1 MSAQTI
7 RIELVRIGRR
17 TRTSCVVSVVLH
29 AALIFLLTLLPKP
42 DPVEFPVIEVTWLET
57 EVLQPAAAAAPQAI
71 VEEKIEQ
78 IRPAPQESK
87 IQFAR
92 QSNEGVAPR
101 PQDANATR
109 DRLRDRLATLQKSAV
124 NEPPRPAA
132 ITGTSLA
139 TVSGFGGVPNGTSR
153 EGPLNLTRSGS
164 ANGPPVELTRGHAIP
179 GPSAPALQ
187 KVQEQAPRKEEAGA
201 LAGGSA
207 TREVLSGIRI
217 SGPVADRPLLTY
229 RAPLY
234 PEWAQREMVEGS
246 VRLHFNV
253 LPDGSVK
260 ENIFVEKTSGFEDF
274 DANAMSA
281 LAQWR
286 FAPLGRGVVGEQW
299 GSIVFDYKL
308 N

>member
-1 MSAQTI
+1 MSVHTMRLEI
-7 RIELVRIGRR
+7 VRIDRR
-17 TRTSCVVSVVLH
+17 TRASVVVSVMIH
-29 AALIFLLTLLPKP
+29 AGLVFLFTLLPKP

-57 EVLQPAAAAAPQAI
+57 QVPQPAAPAAAEI

-78 IRPAPQESK
+78 IRPAPRESR
-87 IQFAR
+87 INFAR
-92 QSNEGVAPR
+92 QSDAGITPR
-101 PQDANATR
+101 PQDDQASR
-109 DRLRDRLATLQKSAV
+109 DRLRDRLASLQRDALDS
-124 NEPPRPAA
+124 PPRPAA

-139 TVSGFGGVPNGTSR
+139 TVTGFSGVPSGISR
-153 EGPLNLTRSGS
+153 EGPAQLTRSGAPS
-164 ANGPPVELTRGHAIP
+164 GPPVELTRAHPMP

-187 KVQEQAPRKEEAGA
+187 KVQEQGARKEEPQA
-201 LAGGSA
+201 LAAGSA
-207 TREVLSGIRI
+207 TREVLSGIRM

-229 RAPLY
+229 RPPVY

-253 LPDGSVK
+253 LPDGTVK

-274 DANAMSA
+274 DANAIHA
-281 LAQWR
+281 LAQWK

-299 GSIVFDYKL
+299 GSIVFEYKL

>member
-1 MSAQTI
+1 M
-7 RIELVRIGRR
+7 RLELVRIDRR
-17 TRTSCVVSVVLH
+17 VRGSVGVSVAIH
-29 AALIFLLTLLPKP
+29 AVLIFLLTLLPKP
-42 DPVEFPVIEVTWLET
+42 DPVEFPVIEVTWVET
-57 EVLQPAAAAAPQAI
+57 PILQAAAAAPQAV

-78 IRPAPQESK
+78 IRPAPRESK
-87 IQFAR
+87 VQFAR
-92 QSNEGVAPR
+92 QTDEGIAPR
-101 PQDANATR
+101 PQDLDATR

-124 NEPPRPAA
+124 NEPPRPAS

-139 TVSGFGGVPNGTSR
+139 SVTGFGGVPGGTSR
-153 EGPLNLTRSGS
+153 EGPVNLTRSGS
-164 ANGPPVELTRGHAIP
+164 SGGPPVELNRAARMP

-187 KVQEQAPRKEEAGA
+187 KIQEQAPRKDEAGA

-229 RAPLY
+229 RPPAY

-253 LPDGSVK
+253 LPDGTVK

-274 DANAMSA
+274 DANAITA
-281 LAQWR
+281 LSQWK

>member
-1 MSAQTI
+1 
-7 RIELVRIGRR
+7 
-17 TRTSCVVSVVLH
+17 
-29 AALIFLLTLLPKP
+29 LLALLPKP
-42 DPVEFPVIEVTWLET
+42 DPLEFPVIEVTWLEA
-57 EVLQPAAAAAPQAI
+57 EVLQPAAPAAAAV

-78 IRPAPQESK
+78 IRPAPRESK
-87 IQFAR
+87 LQFTR
-92 QSNEGVAPR
+92 QSNEGFAP
-101 PQDANATR
+101 PQDDQATR

-124 NEPPRPAA
+124 NEPPRPAS

-139 TVSGFGGVPNGTSR
+139 TVTGFGGVPSGTAR
-153 EGPLNLTRSGS
+153 EGPVNLTRSGS
-164 ANGPPVELTRGHAIP
+164 AGGPPVELTRANPRP

-187 KVQEQAPRKEEAGA
+187 KVQEQAGRKEEPA
-201 LAGGSA
+201 LAAGSA

-229 RAPLY
+229 RPPVY
-234 PEWAQREMVEGS
+234 PDWAQREMVEGS

-253 LPDGSVK
+253 LPDGTVK

-274 DANAMSA
+274 DANAIHA
-281 LAQWR
+281 LALWK

-299 GSIVFDYKL
+299 GSIVFEYKL